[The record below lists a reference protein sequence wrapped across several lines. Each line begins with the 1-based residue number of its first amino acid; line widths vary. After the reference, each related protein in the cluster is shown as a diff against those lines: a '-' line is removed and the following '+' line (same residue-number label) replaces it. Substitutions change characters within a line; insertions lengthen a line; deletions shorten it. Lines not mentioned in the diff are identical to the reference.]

1 MIEFVEELLLAW
13 GRDRVDP
20 AIEVGIP
27 SPLGQMDEVAA
38 GVGGHRCLSLTEQY
52 AAADRRVLAVEQAL
66 RDIVS
71 DLGLLGRQLD
81 NLADVRYARK
91 APVPLVEQ
99 RRLLGMSRD
108 VYRAR
113 VDRLHVEVAARYP
126 DLEGVITRLEA
137 STPAAMARQAWPAK
151 ARKAARE
158 VEKLRQRRQ
167 VDMRKGAREARRVN
181 AEGVAI

>member
-13 GRDRVDP
+13 GHEQVCP
-20 AIEVGIP
+20 STEVGIP

-38 GVGGHRCLSLTEQY
+38 GTGGHRCLSLTEQY

-71 DLGLLGRQLD
+71 GLGLVGRQLD

-91 APVPLVEQ
+91 PSLPLVVQWE
-99 RRLLGMSRD
+99 RLGISRNT
-108 VYRAR
+108 YRAR
-113 VDRLHVEVAARYP
+113 LDRLHVEIAARYP

-137 STPAAMARQAWPAK
+137 ELPAAMARQAWVDK
-151 ARKAARE
+151 ARKAA
-158 VEKLRQRRQ
+158 EKAARQAQKRQCDCSLCQVRRQ
-167 VDMRKGAREARRVN
+167 AS
-181 AEGVAI
+181 